1 VRALLSLAVLAAGA
15 VAAQPAK
22 PVAARTLAAQP
33 AKPVAAR
40 TEIVPAEPGSVKR
53 TAMQALEKS
62 IDGRIDSANPADPFD
77 LLGYTRGVY
86 VPGFGVVLSAEVDL
100 IKVPGLSPFH
110 PKITAEEA
118 VKIQARKLQT
128 LPKLREI
135 MRTSLLAAA
144 AELRS
149 VPLNENIVFGVT
161 LFYWY
166 GEATAGLPG
175 QIVMQATRQ
184 QLTTPQN
191 PGSIKVLE
199 VAKE

>member
-1 VRALLSLAVLAAGA
+1 VRALLPLAVLAAGA
-15 VAAQPAK
+15 LVAQPAR
-22 PVAARTLAAQP
+22 PVAARTQIAQ
-33 AKPVAAR
+33 
-40 TEIVPAEPGSVKR
+40 AEPGSVKR
-53 TAMQALEKS
+53 MAMQAVEKS
-62 IDGRIDSANPADPFD
+62 IDGRLDSANPADPFD

-86 VPGFGVVLSAEVDL
+86 LPGFGVVLSAEVDL

-135 MRTSLLAAA
+135 MKTSLVAAA

-161 LFYWY
+161 LFYWH

-175 QIVMQATRQ
+175 QVIMQATRQ
-184 QLTTPQN
+184 QLVTQQN
-191 PGSIKVLE
+191 PGSIKIQE